1 MIDLNVNEYVKPDS
15 LRVAY
20 DVLIS
25 DSKNQIIG
33 GGAWIKMASNKEIN
47 TLIDL
52 SNLNLNKITSTDL
65 EFKIGAYVS
74 LHELERFEEL
84 NKYYDGIIRQAIKEI
99 MGVGIRNLATVGGSI
114 MGKFSFSDL
123 YGVLIA
129 VDASL
134 EFYQQGIISVREF
147 LENKRFDKDILLHV
161 IIPKKKAKG
170 FFKKVKTT
178 ALDFAILNV
187 CVVKDGRFEIVI
199 GARPGIATR
208 AVRTSEFLDG
218 KDIDDK
224 VIEEALDILEEEIKF
239 SKNAKA
245 SKEYRSDLA
254 LVYVKRG
261 IKEVIK

>member
-1 MIDLNVNEYVKPDS
+1 MEERGISYALMVGAMVCLVSFMLSMTYVFLKKYVEDQDKKERAIDQQ
-15 LRVAY
+15 
-20 DVLIS
+20 LIMFS
-25 DSKNQIIG
+25 SVYESYSNYTGYTGTTRNTLKTQEP
-33 GGAWIKMASNKEIN
+33 AASSESA
-47 TLIDL
+47 LIDL
-52 SNLNLNKITSTDL
+52 
-65 EFKIGAYVS
+65 F
-74 LHELERFEEL
+74 
-84 NKYYDGIIRQAIKEI
+84 
-99 MGVGIRNLATVGGSI
+99 
-114 MGKFSFSDL
+114 
-123 YGVLIA
+123 
-129 VDASL
+129 
-134 EFYQQGIISVREF
+134 
-147 LENKRFDKDILLHV
+147 KRFDKDILLHV

>member
-15 LRVAY
+15 LREAY

-123 YGVLIA
+123 
-129 VDASL
+129 
-134 EFYQQGIISVREF
+134 
-147 LENKRFDKDILLHV
+147 
-161 IIPKKKAKG
+161 
-170 FFKKVKTT
+170 T
-178 ALDFAILNV
+178 
-187 CVVKDGRFEIVI
+187 VI
-199 GARPGIATR
+199 GRSWNLEVKSAKSTKLFSIKTVGA
-208 AVRTSEFLDG
+208 
-218 KDIDDK
+218 
-224 VIEEALDILEEEIKF
+224 EAPI
-239 SKNAKA
+239 
-245 SKEYRSDLA
+245 
-254 LVYVKRG
+254 
-261 IKEVIK
+261 